1 MKNFQVD
8 TLINLKKYFSFI
20 EKKNNNIDITS
31 NFYPITSASSI
42 GFNFLKKFNKKD
54 PTSFLRRTVI
64 ALKDI
69 LYSLN
74 YFNYK
79 IVNDNNKFDYNKI
92 IFTWANNKNF
102 NHNGSIYDPYFNI
115 SSNKLN
121 KTLWFVIYLGK
132 KRPKK
137 IKENIV
143 LFLPKIKK
151 SFNIFVL
158 LHFIIKKIP
167 LIFKNKKL
175 FLPSISNHT
184 FLAEIIT
191 KNANKFL
198 NKKVEKVFMP
208 YEGQPFQTKLISIIK
223 KKYKSIKVIGYIH
236 SPPLALPSNLI
247 FRKCCPHKL
256 IVNSN
261 DQKYCF
267 SKFLGWKKKNLIYFP
282 SFRFRKNNQKYENL
296 IFFPLQIKNEKTVL
310 DNLNYLHIKK
320 IINLRYYKIKVHPT
334 NLFSEKNKKIVL
346 KFYRSFKNVV
356 KNNKEHNSKF
366 LVYVGNSGAAIES
379 LERGNKVIH
388 ITEDNF
394 LDMYSKSLWPNI
406 KVIKVKENVYIYKI
420 IKKNQLIHLGNKK
433 NSLKNFLSSNI
444 Y

>member
-8 TLINLKKYFSFI
+8 TLITLKKYFNLI
-20 EKKNNNIDITS
+20 EKKYKNIDITS
-31 NFYPITSASSI
+31 NFYPISSASSI
-42 GFNFLKKFNKKD
+42 GFNLLKKFDKKN
-54 PTSFLRRTVI
+54 PASFVSSILIV
-64 ALKDI
+64 LKDI

-74 YFNYK
+74 YFNYE

-102 NHNGSIYDPYFNI
+102 FHNGSIYDPYFNVC
-115 SSNKLN
+115 SSELK
-121 KTLWFVIYLGK
+121 KTLWFVIFLGK

-143 LFLPKIKK
+143 LLLPKTKK

-158 LHFIIKKIP
+158 MLYVIKKIP
-167 LIFKNKKL
+167 LIFKSKKF

-191 KNANKFL
+191 KSANKFF
-198 NKKVEKVFMP
+198 NKKVEKIFMP

-223 KKYKSIKVIGYIH
+223 KNHKTIKVIGYIH

-256 IVNSN
+256 ILNSY

-282 SFRFRKNNQKYENL
+282 SFRFRKNNSKYKNL
-296 IFFPLQIKNEKTVL
+296 IFFPLQVKNEKAVL

-320 IINLRYYKIKVHPT
+320 IINLRNYKIKIHPT
-334 NLFSEKNKKIVL
+334 NLFSEKNKKIVFRFY
-346 KFYRSFKNVV
+346 KFFKNTE
-356 KNNKEHNSKF
+356 KYKKKHNSKF
-366 LVYVGNSGAAIES
+366 LIYIGNSGAAIES

-388 ITEDNF
+388 ITEDNL
-394 LDMYSKSLWPNI
+394 LDMYSRSLWPNI
-406 KVIKVKENVYIYKI
+406 KVIKIKENVYIYEI
-420 IKKNQLIHLGNKK
+420 NKKNKLIHLGNKK
-433 NSLKNFLSSNI
+433 NSLKKFLSSNI